1 MRDRVLETGTARA
14 ASTISR
20 SMVQK
25 VMGKRVYASKPKIR
39 VRLRRPH
46 NRNKKW
52 RIEVIDTGKSVEFG
66 QAGAS
71 DFTIH
76 GEPARMVRYL
86 VRHAGN
92 VPDSL
97 KQTGGT
103 EKNIVRRALD
113 VDTSRREH
121 WGGDNLSRAQWR
133 APASGAA
140 GCSGLSRTCRRPS
153 ATLKT
158 GSASSLCERHCRISV
173 GMVGLV

>member
-1 MRDRVLETGTARA
+1 
-14 ASTISR
+14 
-20 SMVQK
+20 MVQK

-103 EKNIVRRALD
+103 EKNIVQRALD

-121 WGGDNLSRAQWR
+121 WGGDNLSRAVE
-133 APASGAA
+133 SA
-140 GCSGLSRTCRRPS
+140 GFWSRW
-153 ATLKT
+153 LLW
-158 GSASSLCERHCRISV
+158 SLPDLQKAKRHIEDRFGIV
-173 GMVGLV
+173 FV